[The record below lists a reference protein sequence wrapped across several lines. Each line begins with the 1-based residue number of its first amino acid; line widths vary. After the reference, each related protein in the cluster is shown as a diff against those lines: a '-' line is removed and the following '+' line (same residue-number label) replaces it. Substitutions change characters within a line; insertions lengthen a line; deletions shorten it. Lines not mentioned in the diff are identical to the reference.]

1 MKQTLK
7 AAAIMTLLAMS
18 TLSPQAALA
27 EVERP
32 KLVVGIV
39 VDQMR
44 WDYLYRYSN
53 RYGEG
58 GFNRL
63 LQEGNSCENNRLQ
76 YVPAITAI
84 GHASI
89 YTGSVPSIHGIAG
102 NAFLIGDRFVSSVE
116 DDNVQSVGTT
126 TDAGKASPHNMLTTT
141 IGDELKIAT
150 NGRSKVIGIALKDR
164 ASILPA
170 GHSANA
176 AYWFDDAI
184 GKFVTSTHY
193 MKELPE
199 WVNSFNNK
207 KLPDQLMTAD
217 WTTLYP
223 METYTQS
230 TADANEYENPLVK
243 GAKYATMPLELR
255 KLLKENG
262 YGIIRSLP
270 AGNTL
275 TAELAKA
282 AIEGEKL
289 GEDGT
294 TDFLAISFSSTDYL
308 GHAMGTHAVETED
321 MYLRLDQTLADFFN
335 FLDSKVGKGNYLLFL
350 TADHGAMN
358 NPTYLQDMKI
368 PALTWGGRSIK
379 EALNDELGK
388 TYGAKD
394 LVRTIMCNQIYYNMN
409 VVDSLGLDFDAVK
422 ATTVKFLLKDPKIQ
436 YACDME
442 KARTSSIPTEISE
455 RIVNGY
461 NNERSGSVQFIT
473 KASYIENGPK
483 GTGHS
488 MWNPYDTHTPLI
500 FMGWHIEQGET
511 TRETFTSDIAST
523 ICTLLHIQAPN
534 GSIGHAIDEVI
545 KKK

>member
-7 AAAIMTLLAMS
+7 ATAIMTLLAMS

-170 GHSANA
+170 GHSTNA

-255 KLLKENG
+255 KLLKEKG

-379 EALNDELGK
+379 EALNEELGK

-488 MWNPYDTHTPLI
+488 M
-500 FMGWHIEQGET
+500 
-511 TRETFTSDIAST
+511 
-523 ICTLLHIQAPN
+523 
-534 GSIGHAIDEVI
+534 
-545 KKK
+545 